1 MVRMIALVALAL
13 AGADAFAPV
22 PLPASSVSPA
32 ARGMGRAV
40 VGGWAATSTR
50 ARPTGTS
57 SLMMGLKIG
66 VVGAGPGGL
75 ATALALQKVLKPE
88 SVTVLERS
96 HDNTPAV
103 SGEGKQPR
111 LGHEKTTPLSQ
122 NILIISCS
130 EPCKFVAAGALS

>member
-1 MVRMIALVALAL
+1 MIALVALAL

-50 ARPTGTS
+50 ARTKGTP

-96 HDNTPAV
+96 TDNTPAV
-103 SGEGKQPR
+103 SWEGKQPR
-111 LGHEKTTPLSQ
+111 LGREKTSPWWQ
-122 NILIISCS
+122 NIHVVSCS
-130 EPCKFVAAGALS
+130 EPCKVVAAGALL